1 MIYLKRF
8 LPFILSFSIIITFF
22 VRPFSAEAVVYPVFR
37 FDNSYITSDDTINL
51 HGYPWAYILSYNQ
64 SINTYSFICISLPVN
79 ELDKSA
85 INLTYDSSHGYFSI
99 FNQFTNGLFCIAD
112 SRSSVSNSVSYID
125 FSMTSTSSYF
135 SFSTNNFIFG
145 YVFDNSPEINIQSG
159 GYTVL
164 ASNVDLV
171 YNGTVLHAGS
181 QAELE
186 SYFDSSA
193 LPKFFSSDSS
203 GTVSTGSGDN
213 SAKQVQ
219 ISNNILTNI
228 KSIISSILN
237 LPSRIADS
245 VSSFFS
251 DVKNGIVNALYSVR
265 DSIIQGLKDLFVPS
279 SDVFDGIKNEFSSR
293 FGFIYQIKDLA
304 FSLLSIDSGSGIPD
318 FSFTIYGLTVNAIDF
333 SWIDNYI
340 TLIHGIILVF
350 SWIPFLIRL
359 YRRIPSIIFMYK
371 GDNG

>member
-8 LPFILSFSIIITFF
+8 LHFILSFSIIITFF
-22 VRPFSAEAVVYPVFR
+22 VRPFSANAVIYPVFR

-64 SINTYSFICISLPVN
+64 AVNQYSFVCIFLPVN

-99 FNQFTNGLFCIAD
+99 FNQFTNGLFCVAN

-125 FSMTSTSSYF
+125 FSMTSTSTYS
-135 SFSTNNFIFG
+135 SFSTNHIYG

-159 GYTVL
+159 GYTVI

-293 FGFIYQIKDLA
+293 FGFIYQIKDLV
-304 FSLLSIDSGSGIPD
+304 FSFVSSDYSYSKPD
-318 FSFTIYGLTVNAIDF
+318 FPITIYGTSVNLSAFDF
-333 SWIDNYI
+333 FDKYKS
-340 TLIHGIILVF
+340 LIHGIILAF
-350 SWIPFLIRL
+350 AWIPFLIRL
-359 YRRIPSIIFMYK
+359 FRRIPSIIFMYK
-371 GDNG
+371 GDND